1 MMDIDLSTIFWK
13 KNKIQKKLKFT
24 GFWKVVKRRNNS
36 PEMGGTGRYI
46 NVPAGLS
53 MKNKKSMLK
62 GWGSFTNISIPWN
75 YDISLTSR

>member
-1 MMDIDLSTIFWK
+1 M
-13 KNKIQKKLKFT
+13 
-24 GFWKVVKRRNNS
+24 KRRNNS
-36 PEMGGTGRYI
+36 PDMGGTGRYI

-62 GWGSFTNISIPWN
+62 GWGSFTNISIPRN

>member
-13 KNKIQKKLKFT
+13 KNKIRKKLIFA
-24 GFWKVVKRRNNS
+24 GFWKSVRRNNI
-36 PEMGGTGRYI
+36 PDMGGTGRYI

-62 GWGSFTNISIPWN
+62 GWGSFTNISIPRN